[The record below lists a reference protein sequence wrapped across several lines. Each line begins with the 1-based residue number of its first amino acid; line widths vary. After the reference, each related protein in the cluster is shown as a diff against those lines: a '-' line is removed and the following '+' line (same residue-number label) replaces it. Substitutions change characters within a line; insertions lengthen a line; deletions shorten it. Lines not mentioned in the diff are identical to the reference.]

1 MPLVAVLGATGTQ
14 GASVATRLLAD
25 PTAYQVRA
33 LTRRPESAAA
43 QALAARGAQVVRA
56 DLNDAGTLGPA
67 LAGADALFV
76 VTAYWP
82 SLGPLGRDGA
92 GEEELAQFRNVAIA
106 AAGTPTIRHVV
117 LSTLP
122 GCAAMSGGKLP
133 VPHCDYKQ
141 RAAAWIRDA
150 HPGLWARSTQL
161 WVGWYTSNLAT
172 VMRPV
177 PVPGSG
183 DTSKSYLLALPS
195 RGDALLPMAGDV
207 GTNVG
212 TLVEAVL
219 RTGPATTG
227 GRPDRRLRHGD
238 ATRPRGGRRPH
249 QNHGG
254 RRRVAYAEVS
264 DAHMARLHGDVG
276 AELAAQFRWSEAYPD
291 WHGFAPDQTLGLAEL
306 GLEEGGRRGR
316 WWGSRRRSGRS
327 RTKSSSKPILG
338 SSPPSRR
345 MGRTRRRR
353 EERR

>member
-25 PTAYQVRA
+25 PTTYQVRA
-33 LTRRPESAAA
+33 LTRRPDSAAA

-92 GEEELAQFRNVAIA
+92 GEEELAQFQNVAAA
-106 AAGTPTIRHVV
+106 AAGTSSIKHVV

-227 GRPDRRLRHGD
+227 GGRI
-238 ATRPRGGRRPH
+238 AVCVTETRPVREVADVLTKIT
-249 QNHGG
+249 GG

-291 WHGFAPDQTLGLAEL
+291 WHGFAPDRTLGLAEL
-306 GLEEGGRRGR
+306 GLEEGGKKGALV
-316 WWGSRRRSGRS
+316 GF
-327 RTKSSSKPILG
+327 
-338 SSPPSRR
+338 
-345 MGRTRRRR
+345 
-353 EERR
+353 EEAVGAITDQIFV